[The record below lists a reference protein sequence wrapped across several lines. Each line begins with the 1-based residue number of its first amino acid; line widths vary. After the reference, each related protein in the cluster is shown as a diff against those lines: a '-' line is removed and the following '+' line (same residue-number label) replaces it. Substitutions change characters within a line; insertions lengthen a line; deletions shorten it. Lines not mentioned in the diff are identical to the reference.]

1 MPPKR
6 SHGARR
12 PNSRPAGRPQF
23 RPQPPPPAAASQDKE
38 APIELDGTVSAVL
51 AGTMFRVK
59 LRNGHEVLALDYE
72 AWEDRAPAQLESIAR
87 EVAGEHGL
95 RAVLAVH
102 RIGRVEVGE
111 AAVVIV
117 AVGVHRD
124 AAFVGA
130 RALIDRVKDEAWIW
144 KKELR
149 VGGEVWIE
157 GC

>member
-1 MPPKR
+1 M
-6 SHGARR
+6 
-12 PNSRPAGRPQF
+12 
-23 RPQPPPPAAASQDKE
+23 
-38 APIELDGTVSAVL
+38 
-51 AGTMFRVK
+51 
-59 LRNGHEVLALDYE
+59 
-72 AWEDRAPAQLESIAR
+72 
-87 EVAGEHGL
+87 
-95 RAVLAVH
+95 LAVH

>member
-1 MPPKR
+1 MTDTAP
-6 SHGARR
+6 HGPDVTVIAGLEAESLDVRALVDSVRR
-12 PNSRPAGRPQF
+12 DDAGGIVVF
-23 RPQPPPPAAASQDKE
+23 E
-38 APIELDGTVSAVL
+38 GTVR
-51 AGTMFRVK
+51 TP
-59 LRNGHEVLALDYE
+59 NHGHEVLALDYE
-72 AWEDRAPAQLESIAR
+72 AWEDKVPAQLERFAR
-87 EVAGEHGL
+87 EAAEEHGL
-95 RAVLAVH
+95 RAALAVH
-102 RIGRVEVGE
+102 RVGRVEVGE

>member
-1 MPPKR
+1 MSPGDVTVVAGLESEPLDVR
-6 SHGARR
+6 ALVDRVRR
-12 PNSRPAGRPQF
+12 DDAGGLVVF
-23 RPQPPPPAAASQDKE
+23 E
-38 APIELDGTVSAVL
+38 GTVR
-51 AGTMFRVK
+51 TP
-59 LRNGHEVLALDYE
+59 NHGHEVLALDYE
-72 AWEDRAPAQLESIAR
+72 AWEDRAPAQLETFAR
-87 EVAGEHGL
+87 EAAAEHDL

-124 AAFVGA
+124 AAFIGA
-130 RALIDRVKDEAWIW
+130 SALIDRVKDEAWIW

>member
-1 MPPKR
+1 MTDALER
-6 SHGARR
+6 TDATAEVIVVGGLESETLDVRALVDSVRR
-12 PNSRPAGRPQF
+12 DDAGGLVVF
-23 RPQPPPPAAASQDKE
+23 E
-38 APIELDGTVSAVL
+38 GTVRSP
-51 AGTMFRVK
+51 
-59 LRNGHEVLALDYE
+59 NHGHEVLALEYE
-72 AWEDRAPAQLESIAR
+72 AWEDKVPDQLETFAR
-87 EVAGEHGL
+87 EAAEAHDL

-102 RIGRVEVGE
+102 RVGRVEVGD

-124 AAFVGA
+124 AAFLGA